1 METEMKSRIADPFSW
16 DGHEAET
23 LLACESGSGRAKELV
38 AVVTVKTEGRP
49 EAFYRVR
56 EAGEKDVDFESW
68 LEVVDYYNCIGVESR
83 PATPD
88 TGIAK
93 TELQDEDWKTAIA
106 QKKPTIPAGAV
117 VKITGTLQNMY
128 GDFVKVE
135 YNGVKYTVEPRKLD
149 MPKTLEEQKQ
159 DKEWNGEVYTVK
171 DEEGKERT
179 YRPVQEPDEVD
190 DDGEVLQWKTTGY
203 EEEF

>member
-1 METEMKSRIADPFSW
+1 METEMESRIADPFSW

-23 LLACESGSGRAKELV
+23 LLVCESGSGRAKELV

-68 LEVVDYYNCIGVESR
+68 LEAVDYYNCIGVESH

-117 VKITGTLQNMY
+117 VKITGTLQKKY
-128 GDFVKVE
+128 VWGLCESGVQRRKVH
-135 YNGVKYTVEPRKLD
+135 G
-149 MPKTLEEQKQ
+149 
-159 DKEWNGEVYTVK
+159 
-171 DEEGKERT
+171 
-179 YRPVQEPDEVD
+179 
-190 DDGEVLQWKTTGY
+190 
-203 EEEF
+203 

>member
-1 METEMKSRIADPFSW
+1 METEMESRIADPFSW
-16 DGHEAET
+16 EGHEAET
-23 LLACESGSGRAKELV
+23 LLVCESGSGRAKELV

-68 LEVVDYYNCIGVESR
+68 LEAVDYYNCIGVESH

-93 TELQDEDWKTAIA
+93 TELQ
-106 QKKPTIPAGAV
+106 
-117 VKITGTLQNMY
+117 
-128 GDFVKVE
+128 
-135 YNGVKYTVEPRKLD
+135 
-149 MPKTLEEQKQ
+149 
-159 DKEWNGEVYTVK
+159 

>member
-68 LEVVDYYNCIGVESR
+68 LEAVDYYNCIGVESR

-106 QKKPTIPAGAV
+106 QKKANNPGRRSGKDNWNTAKYVWGLCESGV
-117 VKITGTLQNMY
+117 QRR
-128 GDFVKVE
+128 KVH
-135 YNGVKYTVEPRKLD
+135 G
-149 MPKTLEEQKQ
+149 
-159 DKEWNGEVYTVK
+159 
-171 DEEGKERT
+171 
-179 YRPVQEPDEVD
+179 
-190 DDGEVLQWKTTGY
+190 
-203 EEEF
+203 

>member
-1 METEMKSRIADPFSW
+1 METEMESRIADPFSW

-23 LLACESGSGRAKELV
+23 LLVCESGSGSGRAKELV
-38 AVVTVKTEGRP
+38 AVVIVKTEGRP

-56 EAGEKDVDFESW
+56 ETGEKDVDFESW
-68 LEVVDYYNCIGVESR
+68 LEAVDYYNCIGVESH

-93 TELQDEDWKTAIA
+93 TKLQDEDWKTAIA

-159 DKEWNGEVYTVK
+159 AIRKAALAAGAKIIENN
-171 DEEGKERT
+171 
-179 YRPVQEPDEVD
+179 
-190 DDGEVLQWKTTGY
+190 
-203 EEEF
+203 

>member
-1 METEMKSRIADPFSW
+1 METEMESRIADPFSW

-23 LLACESGSGRAKELV
+23 LLVCESGSGSGRAKELV
-38 AVVTVKTEGRP
+38 AVVTVKTEGKP

-68 LEVVDYYNCIGVESR
+68 LEAVDYYNCIGVESH

-135 YNGVKYTVEPRKLD
+135 YNGAKYTVEPRKLD

-159 DKEWNGEVYTVK
+159 AIRKATLAAGAKINH
-171 DEEGKERT
+171 KERI
-179 YRPVQEPDEVD
+179 
-190 DDGEVLQWKTTGY
+190 
-203 EEEF
+203 

>member
-16 DGHEAET
+16 DGHETET

-68 LEVVDYYNCIGVESR
+68 LEAVDYYNCIGVESR

-159 DKEWNGEVYTVK
+159 AIRKAALAAGAKIIENN
-171 DEEGKERT
+171 
-179 YRPVQEPDEVD
+179 
-190 DDGEVLQWKTTGY
+190 
-203 EEEF
+203 